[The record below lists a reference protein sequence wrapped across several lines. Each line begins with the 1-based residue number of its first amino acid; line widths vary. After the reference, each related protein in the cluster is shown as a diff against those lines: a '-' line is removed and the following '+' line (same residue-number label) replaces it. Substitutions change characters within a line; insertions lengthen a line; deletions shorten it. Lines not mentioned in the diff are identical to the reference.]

1 MKIKNKYIILIALL
15 ILTATILPNYWQLGM
30 TAMVGFFLAY
40 LTKGQRARKIK
51 N

>member
-1 MKIKNKYIILIALL
+1 MDMNIKNKHIILVTLL

-40 LTKGQRARKIK
+40 LTKGSRKR

>member
-1 MKIKNKYIILIALL
+1 MTIKNKYIILLTLL
-15 ILTATILPNYWQLGM
+15 ILTATILPNYWQLSM

-40 LTKGQRARKIK
+40 LTKGSRRR